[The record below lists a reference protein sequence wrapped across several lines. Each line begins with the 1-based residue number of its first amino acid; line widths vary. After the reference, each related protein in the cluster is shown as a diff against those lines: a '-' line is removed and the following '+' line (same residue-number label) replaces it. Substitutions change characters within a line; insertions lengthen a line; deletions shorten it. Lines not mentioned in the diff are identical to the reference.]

1 MRRLQFIAAV
11 LMTLGL
17 AVPAGAQGRV
27 MGIVQDVNGRPIKG
41 ATVRAINPDAAPK
54 EWTSTSDDKGR
65 FVLLGL
71 RLGANWKFIADAPGF
86 FSTEGTAPVRSTFG
100 NPLTFTMRR
109 DPGPIPGA
117 LAKDIQEQLSEAN
130 TLRDQGRLDQA
141 LSAYESIY
149 AKNPKLTAVNLV
161 IASVYRRKAEQE
173 GDTATRESLL
183 ARAAAAEV
191 AAAAAPNPND
201 PK

>member
-41 ATVRAINPDAAPK
+41 ATIRAINPDAAPK

-86 FSTEGTAPVRSTFG
+86 FTTEGTAAVRSTFG

-149 AKNPKLTAVNLV
+149 ARNPKLTAVNLV
-161 IASVYRRKAEQE
+161 IAGVYRRKAEQE
-173 GDTATRESLL
+173 RDTATRESLL
-183 ARAAAAEV
+183 ARAAAAD
-191 AAAAAPNPND
+191 AAAAAPIPND